1 MLGLKITR
9 GFICSGVLVATIF
22 VSVSGLAADI
32 DSKPFA
38 EQRVLLSLS
47 NASPQSQSAIMDIA
61 FNLMRHYGGPDM
73 VDIEVIAYGPGVRAL
88 LKESAIESARIASL
102 VDNGVRFYACGN
114 TLDTLASR
122 EKRELRLMDAVERV
136 PSGVAF
142 ILEELDAGYKSV
154 HP

>member
-1 MLGLKITR
+1 MLGLKTTR
-9 GFICSGVLVATIF
+9 GIICSCAL
-22 VSVSGLAADI
+22 VSVIFASVSALAADI

-73 VDIEVIAYGPGVRAL
+73 VDIEVIVYGPGIRAVL
-88 LKESAIESARIASL
+88 VESAIESARIASL

-122 EKRELRLMDAVERV
+122 EKREPRLVNAVERV

-142 ILEELDAGYKSV
+142 ILEEIDAGYKSV

>member
-1 MLGLKITR
+1 MLGLKTIR
-9 GFICSGVLVATIF
+9 GIICSGAL
-22 VSVSGLAADI
+22 VSVIFASVSALAAEI

-73 VDIEVIAYGPGVRAL
+73 VDIEVIVYGPGIRAVL
-88 LKESAIESARIASL
+88 VESAIESARIASL

-122 EKRELRLMDAVERV
+122 EKREPRLVNAVERV

-142 ILEELDAGYKSV
+142 ILEEIDAGYKSV

>member
-1 MLGLKITR
+1 MLGLKTTR
-9 GFICSGVLVATIF
+9 GIICSGAL
-22 VSVSGLAADI
+22 VSVIFASVSALAADI

-38 EQRVLLSLS
+38 EQRVLLSVS

-73 VDIEVIAYGPGVRAL
+73 VDIEVIVYGPGIRAVL
-88 LKESAIESARIASL
+88 VESAIESARIASL

-122 EKRELRLMDAVERV
+122 EKREPRLVNAVERV

-142 ILEELDAGYKSV
+142 ILEEIDAGYKSV

>member
-1 MLGLKITR
+1 LKTTR
-9 GFICSGVLVATIF
+9 GIICSGAL
-22 VSVSGLAADI
+22 VSVIFASVSALAADI

-73 VDIEVIAYGPGVRAL
+73 VDIEVIVYGPGIRAVL
-88 LKESAIESARIASL
+88 VESAIESARIASL

-122 EKRELRLMDAVERV
+122 EKREPRLVNAVERV

-142 ILEELDAGYKSV
+142 ILEEIDAGYKSV

>member
-1 MLGLKITR
+1 MLGLKTTR
-9 GFICSGVLVATIF
+9 GIICSGAL
-22 VSVSGLAADI
+22 VSVIFASVSALAADI

-73 VDIEVIAYGPGVRAL
+73 VDIEVIVYGPGIRAVL
-88 LKESAIESARIASL
+88 VESAIESARIASL

-114 TLDTLASR
+114 SLDTLASR
-122 EKRELRLMDAVERV
+122 EKREPRLVNAVERV

-142 ILEELDAGYKSV
+142 ILEEIDAGYKSV

>member
-1 MLGLKITR
+1 MLGLKTTR
-9 GFICSGVLVATIF
+9 GIICSGAL
-22 VSVSGLAADI
+22 VSVIFASVSALAADI

-38 EQRVLLSLS
+38 EQRVLLSVS

-73 VDIEVIAYGPGVRAL
+73 VDIEVIVYGPGIRAVL
-88 LKESAIESARIASL
+88 VESAIESARIASL

-114 TLDTLASR
+114 SLDTLASR
-122 EKRELRLMDAVERV
+122 EKREPRLVNAVERV

-142 ILEELDAGYKSV
+142 ILEEIDAGYKSV

>member
-1 MLGLKITR
+1 MLGLKTTR
-9 GFICSGVLVATIF
+9 GIICSGAL
-22 VSVSGLAADI
+22 VSVIFASVSALAADI

-73 VDIEVIAYGPGVRAL
+73 VDIEVIVYGPGIRAVL
-88 LKESAIESARIASL
+88 VESAIESARIASL

-122 EKRELRLMDAVERV
+122 EKREPRLVNAVERV

-142 ILEELDAGYKSV
+142 ILEEIDAGYKSV